1 MSIGVRCCGKIARSI
16 ETQFYFHSF
25 IPRIVQ
31 SAILPYKINT
41 LPKKKKKKPV
51 KRTQVNLTEPSGAGL
66 GGGMI
71 RVDIDFLEEALQER
85 MIDSAENIGR

>member
-1 MSIGVRCCGKIARSI
+1 M
-16 ETQFYFHSF
+16 
-25 IPRIVQ
+25 
-31 SAILPYKINT
+31 
-41 LPKKKKKKPV
+41 PKKKKKKPV

-85 MIDSAENIGR
+85 MIDSAENIGGWWFDFVDLWESIRTRTGSAQH

>member
-1 MSIGVRCCGKIARSI
+1 MSIGVRCFGNIARSI
-16 ETQFYFHSF
+16 ETQFHFHSF
-25 IPRIVQ
+25 TPRIVQ

-41 LPKKKKKKPV
+41 LSKKKKKRV
-51 KRTQVNLTEPSGAGL
+51 KRTAGL

-85 MIDSAENIGR
+85 MIESAENIGG